1 MTSRS
6 SKVLTTNVRTPSF
19 IAWYYNEADGTS
31 RFYVLQYN
39 DYNVKIFDEFWAT
52 VGTIGSLKLAAGII
66 ISPVKTLWL
75 ADQWTQKI
83 NEFDLDGKFLRNVLS
98 DLVAVLGVSY
108 HPAHPRYV
116 WVTFYDYAVSGYNAK
131 RFKIY

>member
-6 SKVLTTNVRTPSF
+6 SEVLTTNVRAPTG

-31 RFYVLQYN
+31 RFYVSQYN
-39 DYNVKIFDEFWAT
+39 DYNVKIFDESWAT
-52 VGTIGSLKLAAGII
+52 VGTVGNLKQPTGII
-66 ISPVKTLWL
+66 ISPVKTLWV
-75 ADQWTQKI
+75 ADKLKQKI

-98 DLVAVLGVSY
+98 DLVSVWGVSY
-108 HPAHPRYV
+108 HPAHPRYI
-116 WVTFYDYAVSGYNAK
+116 WVTCYDYAVSGFNAK